1 MQKIPWYQKI
11 QIQIPV
17 IVFLII
23 LIPAAAFGSYDI
35 SASRQ
40 AQLKAAKT
48 QAAER
53 LYEASLLMQD
63 VMQELE
69 SAGKTLSGNREFLEL
84 LKKYL
89 GSPGESKFKS
99 GLLLALGQSSW
110 PNSYIEHM
118 YLVSDNPPSIL
129 SSDPDEKFPDTNETG
144 HLLYQTWQNS
154 MQGQT
159 TWSLLPASE
168 NGEIHLACWR
178 ALPCDENTGGA
189 SLVSVLKNE
198 YLENIMAG
206 LHGQEE
212 SLNVIGSYQGRLL
225 YYEPSDIGDVNP
237 EKTLAE
243 NPLFR
248 EAYSKT
254 ENAGSYFAEMD
265 GKRWLISYY
274 TSLEDGWKYM
284 CAVPERQI
292 YTGLADRKFICILFV
307 SGLAGVLF
315 GSLILYF
322 LVVRPLGKLQKK
334 MELMEKGQLETLG
347 FSGGKNEIG
356 LVLHAYDHMIIRLK
370 KLIDEVYVQQ
380 LLRKQ
385 AELSSLQ
392 SQMDEHFLY
401 NTLNTI
407 YCKADEEKANVSAA
421 MILKLSQYFRLN
433 LAGGQEKIPLNEI
446 LEMLRAYLQIQQM
459 RYGEA
464 MECRIETF
472 PDMDSYISLKQLYQP
487 IVENAII
494 HGFEKKPGNHSLRI
508 SFQKRE
514 AKLCFTVQDDGVGM
528 SEESCRE
535 VLSEM
540 AAFDHVQGKGYA
552 LRNIREQIR
561 ITYGEEYGISMD
573 SSPGVGTTVV
583 LEVPLERRNRCSENM
598 Q

>member
-11 QIQIPV
+11 QIQIPM

-35 SASRQ
+35 STSRQ
-40 AQLKAAKT
+40 AQLKVAET
-48 QAAER
+48 SAAER
-53 LYEASLLMQD
+53 LYETSLLMQD

-69 SAGKTLSGNREFLEL
+69 STGKSLSGNREFLDL

-89 GSPGESKFKS
+89 KSPGEPKLKS

-110 PNSYIEHM
+110 PNSYIENM
-118 YLVSDNPPSIL
+118 YLISENPPSIL
-129 SSDPDEKFPDTNETG
+129 SSDPDEKLPDPNGTG
-144 HLLYQTWQNS
+144 RFLYQAWLNG

-159 TWSLLPASE
+159 TWSLLPSGE
-168 NGEIHLACWR
+168 NGKTRLACWR
-178 ALPCDENTGGA
+178 AIPGDENTGGA
-189 SLVSVLKNE
+189 SLVSVLKNG

-206 LHGQEE
+206 LHGQEG
-212 SLNVIGSYQGRLL
+212 SVNAIGSYQGRLL
-225 YYEPSDIGDVNP
+225 YCNATDAGSIMQDE
-237 EKTLAE
+237 TLNG
-243 NPLFR
+243 NPLFK

-254 ENAGSYFAEMD
+254 ENTGSYFAEAD
-265 GKRWLISYY
+265 GRRWLVSYY
-274 TSLEDGWKYM
+274 NSLEDGWKYM
-284 CAVPERQI
+284 SAIPEQQI
-292 YTGLADRKFICILFV
+292 YTGIADRKFICILLV
-307 SGLAGVLF
+307 SGMAGVLF
-315 GSLILYF
+315 GSFILYF

-433 LAGGQEKIPLNEI
+433 LARGQEKIPLNEI
-446 LEMLRAYLQIQQM
+446 LEMLRAYLQLQQM
-459 RYGEA
+459 RYGQA

-472 PDMDSYISLKQLYQP
+472 PDMDSYLSLKQLYQP
-487 IVENAII
+487 IVENAIV

-508 SFQKRE
+508 SFKKTGSR
-514 AKLCFTVQDDGVGM
+514 LRFTVQDDGVGM
-528 SEESCRE
+528 SDEACRE

-540 AAFDHVQGKGYA
+540 AAFDHVRGKGYA

-561 ITYGEEYGISMD
+561 ITYGEDYGISME
-573 SSPGVGTTVV
+573 SRPGQGTTVI
-583 LEVPLERRNRCSENM
+583 LEVPLERRNRCSENI

>member
-11 QIQIPV
+11 QIQIPM

-35 SASRQ
+35 GTSRQ
-40 AQLKAAKT
+40 AQLKAAET
-48 QAAER
+48 QTAER
-53 LYEASLLMQD
+53 LYETSLLMQD
-63 VMQELE
+63 VMKELE
-69 SAGKTLSGNREFLEL
+69 NTGKTLAESREFLEL

-89 GSPGESKFKS
+89 KSPREPGLQS

-110 PNSYIEHM
+110 PNSYIEQM
-118 YLVSDNPPSIL
+118 YLISDNPPSIL
-129 SSDPDEKFPDTNETG
+129 SSDPDEKLPDPKGTG
-144 HLLYQTWQNS
+144 RFLYQAWLGG

-159 TWSLLPASE
+159 TWSLLPAGE
-168 NGEIHLACWR
+168 NGETRLACWR
-178 ALPCDENTGGA
+178 AIPGGENTGGA
-189 SLVSVLKNE
+189 SLVSLLKSS

-206 LHGQEE
+206 LRGREG

-225 YYEPSDIGDVNP
+225 YCDASDDGSIMPG
-237 EKTLAE
+237 ETLAE

-254 ENAGSYFAEMD
+254 ENTGSYFAEAD
-265 GKRWLISYY
+265 GKRWLVCYY
-274 TSLEDGWKYM
+274 NSLEDGWKYM
-284 CAVPERQI
+284 CAVPEQLI
-292 YTGLADRKFICILFV
+292 YTGIPDRKFITILLI

-334 MELMEKGQLETLG
+334 MELMEKGQLEPLG

-433 LAGGQEKIPLNEI
+433 LAGRQEKIPLNEI
-446 LEMLRAYLQIQQM
+446 LKLLHAYLQIQQM
-459 RYGEA
+459 RYGQA

-487 IVENAII
+487 IVENAIV
-494 HGFEKKPGNHSLRI
+494 HGFEKKPGNHRLRI
-508 SFQKRE
+508 NFQKAGTR
-514 AKLCFTVQDDGVGM
+514 LRFTVQDDGIGM
-528 SEESCRE
+528 SDETCRE

-540 AAFDHVQGKGYA
+540 TAFDHVRGKGYA

-561 ITYGEEYGISMD
+561 ITYGEDYGISME
-573 SSPGVGTTVV
+573 SQPGQGTTVV
-583 LEVPLERRNRCSENM
+583 LEVPLERRNKCSENIE
-598 Q
+598 

>member
-11 QIQIPV
+11 QIQIPM

-35 SASRQ
+35 STSRQ
-40 AQLKAAKT
+40 AQLKVAET
-48 QAAER
+48 SAAER
-53 LYEASLLMQD
+53 LYETSLLMQD

-69 SAGKTLSGNREFLEL
+69 STGKSLSGNREFLDL

-89 GSPGESKFKS
+89 KSPGEPKLKS

-110 PNSYIEHM
+110 PNSYIENM
-118 YLVSDNPPSIL
+118 YLISENPPSIL
-129 SSDPDEKFPDTNETG
+129 SSDPDEKLPDPNG
-144 HLLYQTWQNS
+144 AGRFLYQAWLNG

-159 TWSLLPASE
+159 TWSLLPSGE
-168 NGEIHLACWR
+168 NGKTRLACWR
-178 ALPCDENTGGA
+178 TIPGDENTGGA
-189 SLVSVLKNE
+189 SLVSVLKNG

-206 LHGQEE
+206 LHGQEG

-225 YYEPSDIGDVNP
+225 YCNAADAGSIMQDE
-237 EKTLAE
+237 TLDE
-243 NPLFR
+243 NPLFK

-254 ENAGSYFAEMD
+254 ENTGSYFAEAD
-265 GKRWLISYY
+265 GRRWLVSYY
-274 TSLEDGWKYM
+274 NSLEDGWKYM
-284 CAVPERQI
+284 SAIPEQQI
-292 YTGLADRKFICILFV
+292 YTGIADRKFICILLV
-307 SGLAGVLF
+307 SGMAGVLF
-315 GSLILYF
+315 GSFILYF

-433 LAGGQEKIPLNEI
+433 LARGQEKIPLNEI

-459 RYGEA
+459 RYGQA

-472 PDMDSYISLKQLYQP
+472 PDMDSFLSLKQLYQP
-487 IVENAII
+487 IVENAIV

-508 SFQKRE
+508 SFKKTGSR
-514 AKLCFTVQDDGVGM
+514 LRFTVQDDGVGM
-528 SEESCRE
+528 SDEACRE

-540 AAFDHVQGKGYA
+540 AAFDHVRGKGYA

-561 ITYGEEYGISMD
+561 ITYGEDYGISME
-573 SSPGVGTTVV
+573 SRPGQGTTVI
-583 LEVPLERRNRCSENM
+583 LEVPLERRNRCSENI

>member
-35 SASRQ
+35 STSRE
-40 AQLKAAKT
+40 AQLKTAET
-48 QAAER
+48 QTAER
-53 LYEASLLMQD
+53 LYETSLLMQD
-63 VMQELE
+63 VMKELE
-69 SAGKTLSGNREFLEL
+69 STGKTLSGNREFLEL

-89 GSPGESKFKS
+89 ESPEEPGLQS

-110 PNSYIEHM
+110 PNTYIEHM
-118 YLVSDNPPSIL
+118 YLLSDNPPSIL
-129 SSDPDEKFPDTNETG
+129 SSDPDEKLPDPEGTG
-144 HLLYQTWQNS
+144 RLLYQAWLDG

-159 TWSLLPASE
+159 TWSLLPAYE
-168 NGEIHLACWR
+168 NGETRLACWR
-178 ALPCDENTGGA
+178 AIPGNKNTEHA
-189 SLVSVLKNE
+189 SLVSVLKNG

-206 LHGQEE
+206 LRGREG
-212 SLNVIGSYQGRLL
+212 SLNAIGSYQGRLL
-225 YYEPSDIGDVNP
+225 YCDASDDGSIMPD
-237 EKTLAE
+237 EMLAE

-254 ENAGSYFAEMD
+254 ENTGSYFAVAD
-265 GKRWLISYY
+265 GRRWLVGFYN
-274 TSLEDGWKYM
+274 SLEDGWKYM
-284 CAVPERQI
+284 CAVPEQQI
-292 YTGLADRKFICILFV
+292 YTGIADRKFIGILFI
-307 SGLAGVLF
+307 SGLAGVLL

-334 MELMEKGQLETLG
+334 MELMEKGQLEPLG

-356 LVLHAYDHMIIRLK
+356 LVLRAYDHMIIRLK

-433 LAGGQEKIPLNEI
+433 LARGQEKIPLNEI

-459 RYGEA
+459 RYGQA

-472 PDMDSYISLKQLYQP
+472 PDMDSYLSLKQLYQP
-487 IVENAII
+487 IVENAIV
-494 HGFEKKPGNHSLRI
+494 HGFEKKPGNHCLRI
-508 SFQKRE
+508 RFQKTGTR
-514 AKLCFTVQDDGVGM
+514 LRFTVQDDGIGM
-528 SEESCRE
+528 SDETCRE

-540 AAFDHVQGKGYA
+540 AVFDHVRGKGYA

-561 ITYGEEYGISMD
+561 ITYGEDYGISME
-573 SSPGVGTTVV
+573 SRPGQGTTVI
-583 LEVPLERRNRCSENM
+583 LEVPLERRNKCSENI

>member
-11 QIQIPV
+11 QIQIPM

-35 SASRQ
+35 GTSRQ
-40 AQLKAAKT
+40 AQLKAAET
-48 QAAER
+48 QTAER
-53 LYEASLLMQD
+53 LYETSLLMQD
-63 VMQELE
+63 VMKELE
-69 SAGKTLSGNREFLEL
+69 NTGKTLAESREFLEL

-89 GSPGESKFKS
+89 KSPREPGLQS

-110 PNSYIEHM
+110 PNSYIEQM
-118 YLVSDNPPSIL
+118 YLISDNPPSIL
-129 SSDPDEKFPDTNETG
+129 SSDPDEKLPDPKGTG
-144 HLLYQTWQNS
+144 RFLYQAWLGG

-159 TWSLLPASE
+159 TWSLLPAGE
-168 NGEIHLACWR
+168 NGETRLACWR
-178 ALPCDENTGGA
+178 AIPGGENTGGA
-189 SLVSVLKNE
+189 SLVSLLKSS

-206 LHGQEE
+206 LRGREG

-225 YYEPSDIGDVNP
+225 YCDASDDGSIMPG
-237 EKTLAE
+237 ETLAE

-254 ENAGSYFAEMD
+254 ENTGSYFAEAD
-265 GKRWLISYY
+265 GKRWLVCYY
-274 TSLEDGWKYM
+274 NSLEDGWKYM
-284 CAVPERQI
+284 CAVPEQLI
-292 YTGLADRKFICILFV
+292 YTGIADRKFITILLI

-334 MELMEKGQLETLG
+334 MELMEKGQLEPLG

-446 LEMLRAYLQIQQM
+446 LKLLHAYLQIQQM
-459 RYGEA
+459 RYGQS

-487 IVENAII
+487 IVENAIV
-494 HGFEKKPGNHSLRI
+494 HGFEKKPGNHRLRI
-508 SFQKRE
+508 NFQKAGTR
-514 AKLCFTVQDDGVGM
+514 LRFTVQDDGIGM
-528 SEESCRE
+528 SDETCRE

-540 AAFDHVQGKGYA
+540 TAFDHVRGKGYA

-561 ITYGEEYGISMD
+561 ITYGEDYGISME
-573 SSPGVGTTVV
+573 SQPGQGTTVV
-583 LEVPLERRNRCSENM
+583 LEVPLERRNKCSENIE
-598 Q
+598 

>member
-11 QIQIPV
+11 QIQIPM

-35 SASRQ
+35 GTSRQ
-40 AQLKAAKT
+40 AQLKAAET
-48 QAAER
+48 QTAER
-53 LYEASLLMQD
+53 LYETSLLMQD
-63 VMQELE
+63 VMKELE
-69 SAGKTLSGNREFLEL
+69 NTGKTLSGNREFLEL

-89 GSPGESKFKS
+89 KSPWEPGLQS

-118 YLVSDNPPSIL
+118 YLVSDNPPSVL
-129 SSDPDEKFPDTNETG
+129 SSDPDEKLPDPKG
-144 HLLYQTWQNS
+144 RGRFLYQAWLDG

-159 TWSLLPASE
+159 TWSLLPSGE
-168 NGEIHLACWR
+168 NGETRLACWR
-178 ALPCDENTGGA
+178 AIPGGENTGGA
-189 SLVSVLKNE
+189 SLVCVLKNG
-198 YLENIMAG
+198 YLENITAG
-206 LHGQEE
+206 LRGREG

-225 YYEPSDIGDVNP
+225 YCDAPDDGSIMPDE
-237 EKTLAE
+237 TLAE

-254 ENAGSYFAEMD
+254 ENTGSYFAEAD
-265 GKRWLISYY
+265 GRRWLVCYY
-274 TSLEDGWKYM
+274 NSLEDGWKYM
-284 CAVPERQI
+284 CAVPEQLI
-292 YTGLADRKFICILFV
+292 YTGIADRKFIAILLI
-307 SGLAGVLF
+307 SGLAGVLL

-334 MELMEKGQLETLG
+334 MELMEKGQLEPLG

-446 LEMLRAYLQIQQM
+446 LKLLHAYLQIQQM
-459 RYGEA
+459 RYGQA

-487 IVENAII
+487 IVENAIV
-494 HGFEKKPGNHSLRI
+494 HGFEKKPGNHRLRI
-508 SFQKRE
+508 NFQKAGTR
-514 AKLCFTVQDDGVGM
+514 LRFTVQDDGIGM
-528 SEESCRE
+528 SDETCRE

-540 AAFDHVQGKGYA
+540 TAFDHVRGKGYA

-561 ITYGEEYGISMD
+561 ITYGEDYGITMESR
-573 SSPGVGTTVV
+573 PGLGTTVI
-583 LEVPLERRNRCSENM
+583 LEVPLERRNKCSENIE
-598 Q
+598 

>member
-35 SASRQ
+35 STSRQ
-40 AQLKAAKT
+40 AQLKAAET
-48 QAAER
+48 QTAER
-53 LYEASLLMQD
+53 LYETSLLMQD
-63 VMQELE
+63 VMKELE
-69 SAGKTLSGNREFLEL
+69 STGKTLSGNREFLEL

-89 GSPGESKFKS
+89 ESPGEPGLQS

-118 YLVSDNPPSIL
+118 YLISDNPPSIL
-129 SSDPDEKFPDTNETG
+129 SSDPDEKLPDPEGTG
-144 HLLYQTWQNS
+144 RFLYQAWLDG

-159 TWSLLPASE
+159 TWSLLPAGE
-168 NGEIHLACWR
+168 NGETRLACWR
-178 ALPCDENTGGA
+178 AIPDNANPGGA
-189 SLVSVLKNE
+189 SLVSVLKNG

-206 LHGQEE
+206 LRGREG

-225 YYEPSDIGDVNP
+225 YCDALDDGPVMPGE
-237 EKTLAE
+237 TLAE

-254 ENAGSYFAEMD
+254 ENTGSYFAEAD
-265 GKRWLISYY
+265 GRRWLVGYY
-274 TSLEDGWKYM
+274 NSLEDGWKYM
-284 CAVPERQI
+284 CAVPEQQI
-292 YTGLADRKFICILFV
+292 YTGIADRKFIGILLI

-334 MELMEKGQLETLG
+334 MELMEKGQLEPLG
-347 FSGGKNEIG
+347 FTGGKNEIG
-356 LVLHAYDHMIIRLK
+356 LVLRAYDHMIIRLK

-407 YCKADEEKANVSAA
+407 YCEADEEKANVSAA

-446 LEMLRAYLQIQQM
+446 LKMLHAYLQIQQM
-459 RYGEA
+459 RYGQA
-464 MECRIETF
+464 MKCRMETF

-487 IVENAII
+487 IVENAIV
-494 HGFEKKPGNHSLRI
+494 HGFEKKPGNHCLRI
-508 SFQKRE
+508 SFQKTGTR
-514 AKLCFTVQDDGVGM
+514 LRFTVQDDGIGM
-528 SEESCRE
+528 SDETCRE
-535 VLSEM
+535 ALSAM
-540 AAFDHVQGKGYA
+540 TSFDHVRGKGYA

-561 ITYGEEYGISMD
+561 ITYGEDYGISME
-573 SSPGVGTTVV
+573 SRPGQGTTVV
-583 LEVPLERRNRCSENM
+583 LEVPLERRNRCRENI

>member
-1 MQKIPWYQKI
+1 MQKIPWYKKI

-35 SASRQ
+35 STSRQ
-40 AQLKAAKT
+40 AQLKAAET
-48 QAAER
+48 QMAER
-53 LYEASLLMQD
+53 LYETSLLMQD
-63 VMQELE
+63 VMKELE
-69 SAGKTLSGNREFLEL
+69 STGKTLSGNREFLEL
-84 LKKYL
+84 LKEYL
-89 GSPGESKFKS
+89 EAPGDPELQS

-110 PNSYIEHM
+110 SNSYIEHM

-129 SSDPDEKFPDTNETG
+129 SSDPDEKLPEPEG
-144 HLLYQTWQNS
+144 AGRYLYQAWLNG

-159 TWSLLPASE
+159 TWSLLPSGKK
-168 NGEIHLACWR
+168 GETRLACWR
-178 ALPCDENTGGA
+178 ALPGGENTGGA
-189 SLVSVLKNE
+189 SLVSVLKNG

-206 LHGQEE
+206 LRGREG
-212 SLNVIGSYQGRLL
+212 SLSVIGSYQGRLL
-225 YYEPSDIGDVNP
+225 YCDALKDGLIMPDE
-237 EKTLAE
+237 TLAE

-254 ENAGSYFAEMD
+254 ENTGSYFAEAD
-265 GKRWLISYY
+265 GRRWLVGYY
-274 TSLEDGWKYM
+274 NSLEDGWKYM
-284 CAVPERQI
+284 CAIPELQI
-292 YTGLADRKFICILFV
+292 YTGIADRKFIGILFI
-307 SGLAGVLF
+307 SGLAGVLL

-334 MELMEKGQLETLG
+334 MELMEKGQLEPLG
-347 FSGGKNEIG
+347 LSGGKNEIG
-356 LVLHAYDHMIIRLK
+356 LVLQAYDHMIIRLK

-446 LEMLRAYLQIQQM
+446 LKLLRAYLQIQQM
-459 RYGEA
+459 RYGQA

-487 IVENAII
+487 IVENAIV
-494 HGFEKKPGNHSLRI
+494 HGFEKKPGNHCLQI
-508 SFQKRE
+508 SFQKTGTR
-514 AKLCFTVQDDGVGM
+514 LRFTVQDDGIGM
-528 SEESCRE
+528 SDETCRE
-535 VLSEM
+535 ILSEM
-540 AAFDHVQGKGYA
+540 AAFDHVRGKGYA

-561 ITYGEEYGISMD
+561 ITYGENYGISME
-573 SSPGVGTTVV
+573 SRPGQGTTVV
-583 LEVPLERRNRCSENM
+583 LEVPLERRNRCSENI

>member
-40 AQLKAAKT
+40 SQLKAAET
-48 QAAER
+48 QTAER
-53 LYEASLLMQD
+53 LYGTSLLMQD
-63 VMQELE
+63 IMKELE
-69 SAGKTLSGNREFLEL
+69 STGKTLSGNREFLEL

-89 GSPGESKFKS
+89 ESPGEPGLQS

-118 YLVSDNPPSIL
+118 YLISDKPPSIL
-129 SSDPDEKFPDTNETG
+129 SSDPDEKLPDPEGTG
-144 HLLYQTWQNS
+144 RFLYQAWLDG

-159 TWSLLPASE
+159 TWSLLPAGE
-168 NGEIHLACWR
+168 NGETRLACWR
-178 ALPCDENTGGA
+178 AIPDNANPGGA
-189 SLVSVLKNE
+189 SLVSVLKNG

-206 LHGQEE
+206 LRGREG

-225 YYEPSDIGDVNP
+225 YCDALDDGPVMPGE
-237 EKTLAE
+237 TLAE

-254 ENAGSYFAEMD
+254 ENTDSYFAEAD
-265 GKRWLISYY
+265 GRRWLVGYY
-274 TSLEDGWKYM
+274 NSLEDGWKYM
-284 CAVPERQI
+284 CAVPEQQI
-292 YTGLADRKFICILFV
+292 YTGIADRKFIGVLLI

-322 LVVRPLGKLQKK
+322 LVVRPFGKLQKK
-334 MELMEKGQLETLG
+334 MELMEKGQLEPLG
-347 FSGGKNEIG
+347 FTGGKNEIG
-356 LVLHAYDHMIIRLK
+356 LVLRTYDHMIIRLK

-446 LEMLRAYLQIQQM
+446 LKMLHAYLQIQQM
-459 RYGEA
+459 RYGQA

-487 IVENAII
+487 IVENAIV
-494 HGFEKKPGNHSLRI
+494 HGFEKKPGNHCLRI
-508 SFQKRE
+508 RFQKTGTR
-514 AKLCFTVQDDGVGM
+514 LRFTVQDDGIGM
-528 SEESCRE
+528 SDETCRE
-535 VLSEM
+535 ALSAM
-540 AAFDHVQGKGYA
+540 TSFDHVRGKGYA

-561 ITYGEEYGISMD
+561 ITYGEDYGISME
-573 SSPGVGTTVV
+573 SRPGQGTTVV
-583 LEVPLERRNRCSENM
+583 LEVPLERRNRCSENI